1 MESDTFWNIPCNMLA
16 ILPPKSCLLLMECY
30 WRVKLNG
37 GSTLTTNRRK
47 ITNRIGFTTKMQQTA
62 ENHVVDEGLA
72 EVSFDQKKQVMY
84 ITVNMDRVEALIKES
99 AFFYKIHV
107 NLLRFGLSIDAAILH
122 MEYMFWSDSYKKDT
136 FHKSRKEIE
145 NRNGYS
151 EKKQMV
157 TEGIL
162 KECGLANKKV
172 GRIKGMATP
181 ISYISV
187 NRKLHDSIINGS
199 YFTENAYC

>member
-1 MESDTFWNIPCNMLA
+1 MNPNTSWNIPCDMLA
-16 ILPPKSCLLLMECY
+16 ILSPKACLLLIECH
-30 WRVKLNG
+30 RRAKLHG
-37 GSTLTTNRRK
+37 GSTFTTNRRS
-47 ITNRIGFTTKMQQTA
+47 ITDRIGFTTRVQQVA
-62 ENHVVDEGLA
+62 EKPVVDEGLA
-72 EVSFDQKKQVMY
+72 QIWFDQKKQVMC

-145 NRNGYS
+145 NRNRYS
-151 EKKQMV
+151 KDKQMV
-157 TEGIL
+157 TEKIL
-162 KECGLANKKV
+162 KKCGLADKKV

-187 NRKLHDSIINGS
+187 NRKLHDSILNGS
-199 YFTENAYC
+199 YFVSE